1 MKVAFSALLKQ
12 FAQQGEKTGWTY
24 LDISE
29 KLAGQLQF
37 GVKKSFRVKGSIDAH
52 KIKQVALIPMGDGNF
67 IMPVNAAMRKAT
79 RKKKGDTVQL
89 ELEPDKSEL
98 KLSQDFLAC
107 LADEPQAQ
115 EYFSS
120 LPKSHQQYYS
130 KWIESAKTEPT
141 KIKRIATV
149 INGLARHMDYGA
161 MLREQRDLN
170 LTR

>member
-1 MKVAFSALLKQ
+1 MKIAFSALLKQ

-24 LDISE
+24 LEISE
-29 KLAGQLQF
+29 KLAGKLQP

-52 KIKQVALIPMGDGNF
+52 KIKQVSLMPMGDGSF

-79 RKKKGDTVQL
+79 RKKKGDTVELVL
-89 ELEPDKSEL
+89 EHDKTEL

-107 LADEPQAQ
+107 LADEPAAQ
-115 EYFSS
+115 EFFNRM
-120 LPKSHQQYYS
+120 PKSHQHYYS

-141 KIKRIATV
+141 KIKRIAIV
-149 INGLARHMDYGA
+149 VNGLARHMDYGA